1 MYLLAGAAR
10 LFFEFLTRSKRDVT
24 RGRVLHL
31 QQPIPQYTA
40 ARDYSTLGSNRL
52 FNRFLHFPYLAVL
65 SDTLFPLAHFNLI
78 PNSMEEIFDKLKVGL
93 NVDIQRTDGEMFLA
107 GYSLKAYLKE
117 TFCVIDYFLNNTNL
131 FSPFYFMILNI
142 FLSIKSWLLMLCD
155 FYYPR
160 SYSLC
165 CCVRR

>member
-1 MYLLAGAAR
+1 
-10 LFFEFLTRSKRDVT
+10 
-24 RGRVLHL
+24 
-31 QQPIPQYTA
+31 
-40 ARDYSTLGSNRL
+40 
-52 FNRFLHFPYLAVL
+52 
-65 SDTLFPLAHFNLI
+65 
-78 PNSMEEIFDKLKVGL
+78 MEEIFDKLKVGL